1 MRARVRGRGGRVEP
15 FAVAEYVLL
24 PCGVAS
30 PRCPTTR
37 VHTARQRCRSDV
49 RDANVHK
56 REGWSETCRAAP
68 RSTFAAVAAASSLC
82 FDATRNV
89 LLISSHPLPSPSQM
103 SSLSLSLSLSLAP
116 PPFSVLRSPSG
127 SMHLHSPFS
136 SFSSLS
142 LDEPCV
148 RLLL

>member
-56 REGWSETCRAAP
+56 REREVVRSMSCRAA
-68 RSTFAAVAAASSLC
+68 
-82 FDATRNV
+82 
-89 LLISSHPLPSPSQM
+89 
-103 SSLSLSLSLSLAP
+103 
-116 PPFSVLRSPSG
+116 
-127 SMHLHSPFS
+127 
-136 SFSSLS
+136 
-142 LDEPCV
+142 LDV
-148 RLLL
+148 RCRRRGVVVVF